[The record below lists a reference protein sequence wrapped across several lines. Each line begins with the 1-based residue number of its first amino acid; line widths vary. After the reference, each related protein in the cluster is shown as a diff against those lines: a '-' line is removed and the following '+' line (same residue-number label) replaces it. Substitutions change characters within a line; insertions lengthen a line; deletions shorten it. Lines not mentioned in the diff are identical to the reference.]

1 MLLLIGSISYYTVN
15 SKYVSNSTTS
25 GSRTTVWRVT
35 TLLKKHNSDHHFWI
49 RSAEPFRISLN
60 NLEAQEQTI
69 DALKNKVKESQNRL
83 YTIHNFRCMKPGKD
97 ETIVCIKGNSGR
109 RTLWLSEWLVGYGNS
124 QWLWSRTKRVRRT
137 LLEDQ
142 LSLARALKYAKG
154 LESTN

>member
-1 MLLLIGSISYYTVN
+1 MLLLIGFISYYTVN

-35 TLLKKHNSDHHFWI
+35 TLQKKHNSGHHFWI
-49 RSAEPFRISLN
+49 RSAEPLRISLN

-83 YTIHNFRCMKPGKD
+83 YTIYKFRCIKPGKD

-109 RTLWLSEWLVGYGNS
+109 RTLSLSEWLVGYGNS

>member
-1 MLLLIGSISYYTVN
+1 MLLLIGYICYYTVN
-15 SKYVSNSTTS
+15 SKYVFNSTTS

-35 TLLKKHNSDHHFWI
+35 TLLKKHMQQ
-49 RSAEPFRISLN
+49 RSSFLDSEPLRISLN

-69 DALKNKVKESQNRL
+69 DALKNNVKESQNRL
-83 YTIHNFRCMKPGKD
+83 YTIHKFRCIKPVKD
-97 ETIVCIKGNSGR
+97 ETFVCIKGNSGR

-142 LSLARALKYAKG
+142 LSPAKALKYAKG
-154 LESTN
+154 LESAI